1 MVRLTV
7 RVTTDQQGS
16 SVQNV
21 FKSIIRVLIRY
32 PGLGDSIPC
41 ATQAKF
47 RVGISHIDNWSADEI
62 DALVDFTTGQLTTHF
77 MTGRVAT
84 FAVRSSRGV
93 NITLLVPS
101 NPNKL
106 LVFVLLNKLKDVYE

>member
-1 MVRLTV
+1 
-7 RVTTDQQGS
+7 
-16 SVQNV
+16 
-21 FKSIIRVLIRY
+21 LIRY

-41 ATQAKF
+41 ATQAEF
-47 RVGISHIDNWSADEI
+47 GVEISQSTTGAVDEI
-62 DALVDFTTGQLTTHF
+62 DVWVDFTTGQLTTHF